1 MHEDKQKEAKKKL
14 KELRRE
20 LEEKIKSIIPE
31 NLKEDNAKKDE
42 VVAADDLGYDDVKKI
57 SEALLF
63 SSARPLTVKEI
74 NRVLKG
80 IKPSLIKKAVT
91 DLSEEYKNS
100 GRSFAIREIA
110 GGYELSTLE
119 DYSVWIKRLE
129 KERKKRQASMA
140 ALETLAILAYKQPVT
155 KVEIEEIRGVDVTAI
170 IATLLDRGLIKIV
183 GKKDVPGRPLLY
195 GTTKKFLEYFGLKSL
210 GELPDINEI
219 KSLVEST
226 IRKEEI
232 LREEVETSVCD
243 MTSVGEVVTKEKEEE
258 LNARYKEISSE
269 IDNIKVVSANKLS
282 KILEEKVDAAND
294 GVSCNTDNENVGK
307 KEEVAHGIG

>member
-119 DYSVWIKRLE
+119 DYFVWIKRLE